1 MVHQVVEIRLNGGRE
16 KVLVQDRVPL
26 YYPNL
31 WVTHKYRNRSPN
43 TQDKILRHIALFH
56 QFLGSLSIDV
66 ISQLEQR
73 PKAAYLT
80 DSEIS
85 RFMVDAHLSKTTLD
99 RKYAGVSLLEK
110 AYEFV
115 GSAHAEQRCETVRD
129 YLDFLYERL
138 GDEVTR
144 EDAAR
149 DLKKRFNRKI
159 KAARPA
165 WRRTRNDEIKG
176 LTTEQREFLLMVAHP
191 ESHANPFTTEA
202 HKYRNYIIVLLGLE
216 LGLRRSEMLLIKLSD
231 IMWHINQIAVVG
243 LEDES
248 IDLRKAGPRP
258 KTNERMLPL
267 TEQLAWAIR
276 KYVDTY
282 RRTRNRA
289 SDAYKHPFLL
299 VAHHRNEGQPM
310 SIKAVDGLFN
320 RFGEAV
326 PELKDVHL
334 HLLRH
339 DAVFTLLQSMTEELD
354 ALTPEDRTTR
364 TQKVLTNAFGWDFES
379 EMPGLYGAKYWREE
393 ANKAM
398 TKRSANFR
406 RIREQVED
414 GLNQRDKQ

>member
-1 MVHQVVEIRLNGGRE
+1 MAYQVVEIRLNGGRE
-16 KVLVQDRVPL
+16 KVLVQDQVPL

-56 QFLGSLSIDV
+56 QFLDSLSIDL
-66 ISQLEQR
+66 ISRLEQR

-85 RFMVDAHLSKTTLD
+85 RFMVDAHLSKITLD
-99 RKYAGVSLLEK
+99 KKYGGVSLLEK

-115 GSAHAEQRCETVRD
+115 GGAHAEQRCETVRD
-129 YLDFLYERL
+129 YLAFLYERL
-138 GDEVTR
+138 GDEVAQ

-149 DLKKRFNRKI
+149 DLKKRFDRKI

-165 WRRTRNDEIKG
+165 WKRTRNNEIKG
-176 LTTEQREFLLMVAHP
+176 LTNEQRESLLEIAHP

-248 IDLRKAGPRP
+248 IDPRKAGPRP
-258 KTNERMLPL
+258 KTNERMAPL

-282 RRTRNRA
+282 RRTNKRV
-289 SDAYKHPFLL
+289 SDAHKHPFLL
-299 VAHHRNEGQPM
+299 LAHHRNEGQPM

-320 RFGEAV
+320 RLGETV
-326 PELKDVHL
+326 PELKEVHS

-339 DAVFTLLQSMTEELD
+339 DAVFTLLQSMKEKLD
-354 ALTPEDRTTR
+354 DLTPEDRTTH
-364 TQKVLTNAFGWDFES
+364 TQRVLTNAFGWNSES
-379 EMPGLYGAKYWREE
+379 EMPGLYGAKYWQEE

-398 TKRSANFR
+398 KKRSEKFKG
-406 RIREQVED
+406 IRDKVETAI
-414 GLNQRDKQ
+414 NQRDKQ

>member
-1 MVHQVVEIRLNGGRE
+1 MSYQVVEIRLNGGRE

-31 WVTHKYRNRSPN
+31 LVTHKFRNRSPN
-43 TQDKILRHIALFH
+43 TQDKLLRHIALFH
-56 QFLGSLSIDV
+56 EFLDSLSIDL
-66 ISQLEQR
+66 ISRLEQR
-73 PKAAYLT
+73 PKSAYLT

-85 RFMVDAHLSKTTLD
+85 RFMVDAHLSKITLD
-99 RKYAGVSLLEK
+99 KKHAGVSLLEK

-159 KAARPA
+159 KSARPA
-165 WRRTRNDEIKG
+165 WKRTRNDEIKG
-176 LTTEQREFLLMVAHP
+176 LTKEQRESLLEVAHP
-191 ESHANPFTTEA
+191 ESNANPFTTGA

-231 IMWHINQIAVVG
+231 IMWHINQIAIVG

-248 IDLRKAGPRP
+248 IDPRKTGPRP
-258 KTNERMLPL
+258 KTNERMLPIPD
-267 TEQLAWAIR
+267 ELARAIQ

-282 RRTRNRA
+282 RRTEASA
-289 SDAYKHPFLL
+289 SDANNHPFLL

-320 RFGEAV
+320 RLGETV
-326 PELKDVHL
+326 PKLAGIHS
-334 HLLRH
+334 HRLRH
-339 DAVFTLLQSMTEELD
+339 DAVFTLLRSMKEDLG
-354 ALTPEDRTTR
+354 ALTPEDRTTQ
-364 TQKVLTNAFGWDFES
+364 TQKVLTYAFGWRSNS
-379 EMPGLYGAKYWREE
+379 EMPGLYGAKYWKEE
-393 ANKAM
+393 ADKAVK
-398 TKRSANFR
+398 KRSENFQ
-406 RIREQVED
+406 RIREEVED
-414 GLNQRDKQ
+414 VFNKRDKQ

>member
-1 MVHQVVEIRLNGGRE
+1 MAINR
-16 KVLVQDRVPL
+16 
-26 YYPNL
+26 
-31 WVTHKYRNRSPN
+31 VTHKYRNRSPN

-56 QFLGSLSIDV
+56 QFLDSLSIDL
-66 ISQLEQR
+66 ISRLEQR

-85 RFMVDAHLSKTTLD
+85 RFMVDAHLSKITLD
-99 RKYAGVSLLEK
+99 KKYAGVSLLEK

-138 GDEVTR
+138 GDDVTR
-144 EDAAR
+144 EDAAG
-149 DLKKRFNRKI
+149 DLKRRFNRKI

-165 WRRTRNDEIKG
+165 WKRTRNDEIKG
-176 LTTEQREFLLMVAHP
+176 LTKEQRESLLEVAHP

-248 IDLRKAGPRP
+248 IDPRKAGPRA
-258 KTNERMLPL
+258 KTNERMAPL
-267 TEQLAWAIR
+267 TEQLAWSIR
-276 KYVDTY
+276 SYVETY
-282 RRTRNRA
+282 RSIKDRS
-289 SDAYKHPFLL
+289 SDANKHPFLL

-310 SIKAVDGLFN
+310 SIKAVDGLFH
-320 RFGEAV
+320 RLGKAV
-326 PELKDVHL
+326 PELEGVRSHG
-334 HLLRH
+334 LRH
-339 DAVFTLLQSMTEELD
+339 DAVFTLLQSMKEELD
-354 ALTPEDRTTR
+354 DLTPEDRTTQ
-364 TQKVLTNAFGWDFES
+364 TQKVLTSAFGWNSAS

-393 ANKAM
+393 ANKAI
-398 TKRSANFR
+398 TKRSENYE
-406 RIREQVED
+406 RIRKEVEAD
-414 GLNQRDKQ
+414 LNHRDKQ